1 MRDNRYLRR
10 ILILIMVFCMVFS
23 VYGNLSANSLMAP
36 QFFAEFVNTADDS
49 KYYVILL
56 GKSNDGSESHL
67 SASSSN
73 HTEEHRDLLTEYVF
87 REAELGEPGYVTDGV
102 DTFLAQC
109 DCLDGFVYDD
119 DMTGVEC
126 CFGDSY
132 IMFTYVAF
140 VKNYDFRFLF
150 YWPDSGEYKLS
161 ETFSLERI
169 NQIRV
174 DMSEDAPYYSITDL
188 EYAYELNA
196 LLPGVAFHLAI
207 TLIIEILVALFFKL
221 RTKKLLLTILIT
233 NIITNVS
240 ANLVA
245 ILSVRDYIQ
254 LYLFIELAVFI
265 VEFIIYRIAFTKDVK
280 TGRIAVF
287 TAVANLMSA
296 IGGFFAFLA
305 VLNIVGIT

>member
-1 MRDNRYLRR
+1 MKESRYVKR
-10 ILILIMVFCMVFS
+10 LIALVTVFCVLFS
-23 VYGNLSANSLMAP
+23 LCANLSANSLMAP
-36 QFFAEFVNTADDS
+36 QFFAEFVNTADAS

-56 GKSNDGSESHL
+56 AKSTDGSESHL
-67 SASSSN
+67 AASSMN
-73 HTEEHRDLLTEYVF
+73 HSEENRDLLTEYVF
-87 REAELGEPGYVTDGV
+87 RESELGEPGYVTDGV
-102 DTFLAQC
+102 DTFLARC

-132 IMFTYVAF
+132 ISFTYSAF

-169 NQIRV
+169 NQIRI

-196 LLPGVAFHLAI
+196 LLPGVTFHLAI
-207 TLIIEILVALFFKL
+207 TLIIELLVALFFKL

-240 ANLVA
+240 ANLAA

-265 VEFIIYRIAFTKDVK
+265 VEFIVYRIAFTKDVK
-280 TGRIAVF
+280 TGRIAAF
-287 TAVANLMSA
+287 TAVANLLSA
-296 IGGFFAFLA
+296 IGGFFAFLV

>member
-1 MRDNRYLRR
+1 
-10 ILILIMVFCMVFS
+10 MVFCVMFS
-23 VYGNLSANSLMAP
+23 MCGRLCANSLMAP

-56 GKSNDGSESHL
+56 AKNTAGGESVL
-67 SASSSN
+67 SATASN
-73 HTEEHRDLLTEYVF
+73 RTEGSGELITAHAF
-87 REAELGEPGYVTDGV
+87 EAAEQGVPGYVMDGV
-102 DTFLAQC
+102 DTFLAGC

-119 DMTGVEC
+119 DMTAAEC

-132 IMFTYVAF
+132 VMFTYVAF
-140 VKNYDFRFLF
+140 VKDYDFRFLF